1 MRTRLQ
7 KKLLI
12 KVLTWNNDNLSSYL
26 EVRISGEVALHPLV
40 ALVLGRRRLG
50 LQSVKVSNPVSIF
63 NLS

>member
-26 EVRISGEVALHPLV
+26 EVRISGEVALHSLV

-50 LQSVKVSNPVSIF
+50 LKSVKVSNPVSIF